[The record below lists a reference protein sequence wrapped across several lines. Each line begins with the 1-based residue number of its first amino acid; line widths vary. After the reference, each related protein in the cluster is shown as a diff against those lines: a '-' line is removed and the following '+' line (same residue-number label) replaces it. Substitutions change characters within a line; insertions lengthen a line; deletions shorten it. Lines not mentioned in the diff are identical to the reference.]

1 MLRSQNL
8 SYMLSHWCRP
18 QVGFASYA
26 VQEVL
31 CITWFLIT
39 YFQDYTERT
48 WGVLTSDTGQLLQ
61 FLWCF
66 FPTFFQL
73 IFNIFSTFF
82 LLQIIINFQTKIFNF
97 LNLFLIF
104 VFFFNFHLFFQ
115 LFSNLFSNLFSVM
128 TSQDALEVMR
138 VTHWVSQCSHLLY
151 WCDPGGWGY
160 L

>member
-1 MLRSQNL
+1 MWTLVKMLK
-8 SYMLSHWCRP
+8 
-18 QVGFASYA
+18 
-26 VQEVL
+26 
-31 CITWFLIT
+31 FLTREGKIMT
-39 YFQDYTERT
+39 TK
-48 WGVLTSDTGQLLQ
+48 SDTGQLLQ

-138 VTHWVSQCSHLLY
+138 VTHWVSEWAFSLTLLM
-151 WCDPGGWGY
+151 WPWWVMIPIEDFTDVI
-160 L
+160 LMTLMTLMKVV